1 MKLYYPILSA
11 QQIFWVLSQGCLMW
25 LESEN
30 GSLIAYWLSCW
41 LLMSLTQRMFLSL
54 LYHICIYF
62 SGLSWYS
69 AISNMKSR
77 ASGKQEC
84 VNVKDFHK
92 ILRKQGV
99 CNSDKAWHIIKKAF
113 VRPNTYSEVSICSN
127 QRHRKRLYLDSLVLL
142 CVKCNSNIYV
152 VMRSKWDRIW
162 NSLEKKHV
170 IQLYKGQVTKTI
182 QSRLY

>member
-1 MKLYYPILSA
+1 MAALLPTDSHVGSWWVWHKGCFYHFYITFAYTFQVYPDIQLFPIWS
-11 QQIFWVLSQGCLMW
+11 
-25 LESEN
+25 LEPLAN
-30 GSLIAYWLSCW
+30 
-41 LLMSLTQRMFLSL
+41 
-54 LYHICIYF
+54 
-62 SGLSWYS
+62 
-69 AISNMKSR
+69 KS
-77 ASGKQEC
+77 
-84 VNVKDFHK
+84 VKDFHK

-99 CNSDKAWHIIKKAF
+99 CNSDKAWRIIKKAF

-142 CVKCNSNIYV
+142 CVKCNNNIYV